1 MPCRVPPH
9 PSCDAALYC
18 REETPLTVFIAAVN
32 FVYETLVHTALVHT
46 ARNVVTESRKTRQAA
61 VAEHITQIEAAI
73 DDFADHALLVKGRS
87 PATVRGY
94 RSDLRTLVPF
104 AATFAEFTLPTLRA
118 WLADAHRSGLSRST
132 MARRTASA
140 RAFSTWAYERGHLD
154 SDVAARLATPQIN
167 RHLPDV
173 VTPARAGQ
181 LMEADINA
189 DAASPEAARDRA
201 MLELLYA
208 TGMRVAELTA
218 LDIADIDTSKHLARV
233 TGKGNKQRVVPF
245 GDSATAALETWLARR
260 GELLSPDPGSTA
272 DAHALF
278 LGSRGGRID
287 QRQVRRVVE
296 RAAQRTGDSDLSPHA
311 LRHSAA
317 THMLEGGADLRV
329 VQELLGHSSLQTT
342 QIYTHVSAQRLKSV
356 YDQAHPRA

>member
-1 MPCRVPPH
+1 M
-9 PSCDAALYC
+9 
-18 REETPLTVFIAAVN
+18 
-32 FVYETLVHTALVHT
+32 
-46 ARNVVTESRKTRQAA
+46 
-61 VAEHITQIEAAI
+61 TQIEEAI
-73 DDFADHALLVKGRS
+73 DDFVDHALLVKGRS
-87 PATVRGY
+87 EATARGY
-94 RSDLRTLVPF
+94 RSDLRTLAEF
-104 AATFAEFTLPTLRA
+104 APTFAEFTLTNLRR
-118 WLADAHRSGLSRST
+118 WLADAVQQGLKRST
-132 MARRTASA
+132 MARRTAAA
-140 RAFSTWAYERGHLD
+140 RAFSTWAYERGHLE
-154 SDVAARLATPQIN
+154 SDVAARLVTPQVN

-173 VTPARAGQ
+173 VTPAKAGEIV
-181 LMEADINA
+181 EAEINPDVA
-189 DAASPEAARDRA
+189 GPEASRDRA

-208 TGMRVAELTA
+208 TGMRVAELTG
-218 LDIADIDTSKHLARV
+218 LDVDDVDVDRCLARV

-245 GDSATAALETWLARR
+245 GEAAAQAVRAWIARR
-260 GELLSPDPGSTA
+260 GELAARRKTTKNA
-272 DAHALF
+272 DGGEDAGANSAARALF

>member
-1 MPCRVPPH
+1 M
-9 PSCDAALYC
+9 
-18 REETPLTVFIAAVN
+18 
-32 FVYETLVHTALVHT
+32 
-46 ARNVVTESRKTRQAA
+46 
-61 VAEHITQIEAAI
+61 AEQTTQLEAAI

-87 PATVRGY
+87 PATVKSY
-94 RSDLRTLVPF
+94 RSDLRTLVPLCT
-104 AATFAEFTLPTLRA
+104 TFADFTLPTLRA
-118 WLADAHRSGLSRST
+118 WLADALRSGLARST

-140 RAFSTWAYERGHLD
+140 RAFSTWAYERGYLN
-154 SDVAARLATPQIN
+154 SDVAARLATPQVN

-173 VTPARAGQ
+173 VTPTRAGQ
-181 LMEADINA
+181 LVEAEINA

-208 TGMRVAELTA
+208 TGMRVAELTG
-218 LDIADIDTSKHLARV
+218 LNIADIDASRRLALV

-245 GDSATAALETWLARR
+245 GESAASALDAWLSRR
-260 GELLSPDPGSTA
+260 FELLEPGAAADPA
-272 DAHALF
+272 DSDALF

>member
-1 MPCRVPPH
+1 M
-9 PSCDAALYC
+9 
-18 REETPLTVFIAAVN
+18 
-32 FVYETLVHTALVHT
+32 
-46 ARNVVTESRKTRQAA
+46 
-61 VAEHITQIEAAI
+61 TQLEAAI

-87 PATVRGY
+87 EATVKGY
-94 RSDLRTLVPF
+94 RSDLRSLAEF
-104 AATFAEFTLPTLRA
+104 APLFDDFTLPTLRS
-118 WLADAHRSGLSRST
+118 WLAAGMRAGLARST
-132 MARRTASA
+132 MARRTAAA
-140 RAFSTWAYERGHLD
+140 RAFSTWAYEHGHLE
-154 SDVAARLATPQIN
+154 SDVAARLVTPKVN

-173 VTPARAGQ
+173 VSPKRAGE
-181 LMEADINA
+181 LVEAQINPDA
-189 DAASPEAARDRA
+189 DGPEAARDRA

-208 TGMRVAELTA
+208 TGMRVSELTG
-218 LDIADIDTSKHLARV
+218 LDVDDVDLGRGLAKV

-245 GDSATAALETWLARR
+245 GDNACAALDAWLSRR
-260 GELLSPDPGSTA
+260 CELVAKNKEGTA
-272 DAHALF
+272 GHALF

-287 QRQVRRVVE
+287 VRQVRRVVE

-342 QIYTHVSAQRLKSV
+342 QIYTHVSAQRLKAV

>member
-1 MPCRVPPH
+1 M
-9 PSCDAALYC
+9 AQL
-18 REETPLTVFIAAVN
+18 
-32 FVYETLVHTALVHT
+32 
-46 ARNVVTESRKTRQAA
+46 
-61 VAEHITQIEAAI
+61 EAAI
-73 DDFADHALLVKGRS
+73 DDFADYALIVKGRS
-87 PATVRGY
+87 PATVKGY

-104 AATFAEFTLPTLRA
+104 AGTFADFTLPTLRA
-118 WLADAHRSGLSRST
+118 WLADALRAGLARST
-132 MARRTASA
+132 MARRTAA
-140 RAFSTWAYERGHLD
+140 VRAFSTWAYERGHLD
-154 SDVAARLATPQIN
+154 SDVAARLATPQVN

-173 VTPARAGQ
+173 VTPARAEQ
-181 LMEADINA
+181 LVEAEINA

-208 TGMRVAELTA
+208 TGMRVAELTG
-218 LDIADIDTSKHLARV
+218 LDTGDIDASRRLARV

-245 GDSATAALETWLARR
+245 GDNAAAAIDTWLARR
-260 GELLSPDPGSTA
+260 GELLNNGAGSSAAASA
-272 DAHALF
+272 DATKALF

>member
-1 MPCRVPPH
+1 M
-9 PSCDAALYC
+9 D
-18 REETPLTVFIAAVN
+18 
-32 FVYETLVHTALVHT
+32 
-46 ARNVVTESRKTRQAA
+46 VTDGA
-61 VAEHITQIEAAI
+61 TQLEAAI

-87 PATVRGY
+87 EATVKGY
-94 RSDLRTLVPF
+94 RSDLRTLVEF
-104 AATFAEFTLPTLRA
+104 APTFADFTLITLRG
-118 WLADAHRSGLSRST
+118 WLADAMQRGLARST
-132 MARRTASA
+132 MARRTAAA
-140 RAFSTWAYERGHLD
+140 RSFSTWAYERGYLD
-154 SDVAARLATPQIN
+154 SDVAARLVTPQIN

-173 VTPARAGQ
+173 VTPARAGE
-181 LMEADINA
+181 LVEAEINPDA
-189 DAASPEAARDRA
+189 DGPEAARDRA

-208 TGMRVAELTA
+208 TGMRVSELTG
-218 LDIADIDTSKHLARV
+218 LNVDDVDVDRGLARV
-233 TGKGNKQRVVPF
+233 TGKGNKERVVPF
-245 GDSATAALETWLARR
+245 GDNAKQALLAWKARR
-260 GELLSPDPGSTA
+260 GEVAAKGKA
-272 DAHALF
+272 DAGHALF

>member
-1 MPCRVPPH
+1 M
-9 PSCDAALYC
+9 AQL
-18 REETPLTVFIAAVN
+18 
-32 FVYETLVHTALVHT
+32 
-46 ARNVVTESRKTRQAA
+46 
-61 VAEHITQIEAAI
+61 EAAI
-73 DDFADHALLVKGRS
+73 DDFADYALLVKGRS
-87 PATVRGY
+87 PATVKGY

-104 AATFAEFTLPTLRA
+104 AGTFADFTLPTLRA
-118 WLADAHRSGLSRST
+118 WLADALRAGLARST
-132 MARRTASA
+132 MARRTAA
-140 RAFSTWAYERGHLD
+140 VRAFSTWAYERGHLD
-154 SDVAARLATPQIN
+154 SDVAARLATPQVN

-173 VTPARAGQ
+173 VTPARAEQ
-181 LMEADINA
+181 LVEAEINA

-208 TGMRVAELTA
+208 TGMRVAELTG
-218 LDIADIDTSKHLARV
+218 LDTGDIDASRRLARV

-245 GDSATAALETWLARR
+245 GDNAAAAIDTWLARR
-260 GELLSPDPGSTA
+260 GELLNNGAGSSAAASA
-272 DAHALF
+272 DATKALF

-356 YDQAHPRA
+356 YDRAHPRA

>member
-1 MPCRVPPH
+1 M
-9 PSCDAALYC
+9 AQL
-18 REETPLTVFIAAVN
+18 
-32 FVYETLVHTALVHT
+32 
-46 ARNVVTESRKTRQAA
+46 
-61 VAEHITQIEAAI
+61 EAAI
-73 DDFADHALLVKGRS
+73 DDFADYALLVKGRS
-87 PATVRGY
+87 PATVKGY

-104 AATFAEFTLPTLRA
+104 AGTFADFTLPTLRA
-118 WLADAHRSGLSRST
+118 WLADALRAGLARST
-132 MARRTASA
+132 MARRTAA
-140 RAFSTWAYERGHLD
+140 VRAFSTWAYERGHLD
-154 SDVAARLATPQIN
+154 SDVAARLATPQVN

-173 VTPARAGQ
+173 VTPARAEQ
-181 LMEADINA
+181 LVEAEINA

-208 TGMRVAELTA
+208 TGMRVAELTG
-218 LDIADIDTSKHLARV
+218 LDTGDIDASRRLARV

-245 GDSATAALETWLARR
+245 GANAAAAIDAWLARR
-260 GELLSPDPGSTA
+260 GELLNNGAGSSAAASA
-272 DAHALF
+272 DATKALF

-356 YDQAHPRA
+356 YDRAHPRA

>member
-1 MPCRVPPH
+1 M
-9 PSCDAALYC
+9 
-18 REETPLTVFIAAVN
+18 
-32 FVYETLVHTALVHT
+32 
-46 ARNVVTESRKTRQAA
+46 
-61 VAEHITQIEAAI
+61 AEQITQLEAAI

-87 PATVRGY
+87 PATVKGY
-94 RSDLRTLVPF
+94 RSDLRTLVPMC
-104 AATFAEFTLPTLRA
+104 ATFADFTLPTLRA
-118 WLADAHRSGLSRST
+118 WLADALRSGLARST

-140 RAFSTWAYERGHLD
+140 RAFSTWAYERGYLE
-154 SDVAARLATPQIN
+154 SDVAARLATPQVN

-181 LMEADINA
+181 LVEAEINA
-189 DAASPEAARDRA
+189 DADSPEAARDRA

-208 TGMRVAELTA
+208 TGMRVAELTG
-218 LDIADIDTSKHLARV
+218 LDVADIDASRRLALV

-245 GDSATAALETWLARR
+245 GESAAVALETWLSRR
-260 GELLSPDPGSTA
+260 PELLPSGSSSTA
-272 DAHALF
+272 APSSTSSASAASAASTTASSGALF

>member
-1 MPCRVPPH
+1 M
-9 PSCDAALYC
+9 
-18 REETPLTVFIAAVN
+18 
-32 FVYETLVHTALVHT
+32 
-46 ARNVVTESRKTRQAA
+46 
-61 VAEHITQIEAAI
+61 AEQITQIEAAI

-87 PATVRGY
+87 PATVKGY
-94 RSDLRTLVPF
+94 RSDLRTLAPF
-104 AATFAEFTLPTLRA
+104 AETFADFTLPTLRA
-118 WLADAHRSGLSRST
+118 WLADALRSGLARST
-132 MARRTASA
+132 MARRTAA
-140 RAFSTWAYERGHLD
+140 VRAFSTWAYDRGYLD
-154 SDVAARLATPQIN
+154 SDVAARLATPQVN

-173 VTPARAGQ
+173 VTPDRAGK
-181 LMEADINA
+181 LVEAEINA

-208 TGMRVAELTA
+208 TGMRVAELTG
-218 LDIADIDTSKHLARV
+218 LDTADVDTSRRLARV

-245 GDSATAALETWLARR
+245 GENAASAIDAWLTHRDQ
-260 GELLSPDPGSTA
+260 LLAPGTE
-272 DAHALF
+272 DAPALF

>member
-1 MPCRVPPH
+1 M
-9 PSCDAALYC
+9 
-18 REETPLTVFIAAVN
+18 
-32 FVYETLVHTALVHT
+32 
-46 ARNVVTESRKTRQAA
+46 
-61 VAEHITQIEAAI
+61 AEQITQLEAAI
-73 DDFADHALLVKGRS
+73 DDFADYALLVKGRS
-87 PATVRGY
+87 PATVKGY
-94 RSDLRTLVPF
+94 RSDLRTLVPLC
-104 AATFAEFTLPTLRA
+104 ATFAEFTLPTLRA
-118 WLADAHRSGLSRST
+118 WLADALRSGLARST
-132 MARRTASA
+132 MARRTAAA

-154 SDVAARLATPQIN
+154 SDVAARLATPQVN

-181 LMEADINA
+181 LVEAEINA

-208 TGMRVAELTA
+208 TGMRVAELTG
-218 LDIADIDTSKHLARV
+218 LNIADIDASRRLARV

-245 GDSATAALETWLARR
+245 GDNAATALEAWLARR
-260 GELLSPDPGSTA
+260 PELLKPGAAASSTSSVSSA
-272 DAHALF
+272 SEALF

>member
-1 MPCRVPPH
+1 M
-9 PSCDAALYC
+9 
-18 REETPLTVFIAAVN
+18 
-32 FVYETLVHTALVHT
+32 
-46 ARNVVTESRKTRQAA
+46 
-61 VAEHITQIEAAI
+61 AEQITQLEAAI
-73 DDFADHALLVKGRS
+73 DDFADYALLVKGRS
-87 PATVRGY
+87 PATVKGY
-94 RSDLRTLVPF
+94 RSDLRTLVPLC
-104 AATFAEFTLPTLRA
+104 ATFAEFTLPTLRA
-118 WLADAHRSGLSRST
+118 WLADALRSGLARST

-154 SDVAARLATPQIN
+154 SDVAARLATPQVN

-181 LMEADINA
+181 LVEAEINA

-208 TGMRVAELTA
+208 TGMRVAELTG
-218 LDIADIDTSKHLARV
+218 LDIADIDASRRLARV

-245 GDSATAALETWLARR
+245 GDNAATALEAWLARR
-260 GELLSPDPGSTA
+260 DELLKPGAAASASA
-272 DAHALF
+272 DSSASSASEALF

>member
-1 MPCRVPPH
+1 M
-9 PSCDAALYC
+9 
-18 REETPLTVFIAAVN
+18 
-32 FVYETLVHTALVHT
+32 
-46 ARNVVTESRKTRQAA
+46 TEKT
-61 VAEHITQIEAAI
+61 TQIEAAI

-87 PATVRGY
+87 PATVKGY

-104 AATFAEFTLPTLRA
+104 AGTFAEFTLPTLRA
-118 WLADAHRSGLSRST
+118 WLADALRSGLARST
-132 MARRTASA
+132 MARRTAA
-140 RAFSTWAYERGHLD
+140 VRAFSTWAYDRGHLE
-154 SDVAARLATPQIN
+154 SDVAARLATPQVN

-173 VTPARAGQ
+173 LTPARAGQ
-181 LMEADINA
+181 LVEAEINA
-189 DAASPEAARDRA
+189 DATAPEAARDRA

-208 TGMRVAELTA
+208 TGMRVSELTG
-218 LDIADIDTSKHLARV
+218 LNVSDIDVPKRLARV

-245 GDSATAALETWLARR
+245 GDSSAAALNEWLVRR
-260 GELLSPDPGSTA
+260 GELLSPDATSRSDSPSEGAVTP
-272 DAHALF
+272 ALF
-278 LGSRGGRID
+278 LGSRGRRID
-287 QRQVRRVVE
+287 QRQVRRIVE

>member
-1 MPCRVPPH
+1 M
-9 PSCDAALYC
+9 
-18 REETPLTVFIAAVN
+18 
-32 FVYETLVHTALVHT
+32 
-46 ARNVVTESRKTRQAA
+46 
-61 VAEHITQIEAAI
+61 AEQITQIEAAI

-87 PATVRGY
+87 PATVKGY
-94 RSDLRTLVPF
+94 RSDLRTLAPF
-104 AATFAEFTLPTLRA
+104 AETFADFTLPTLRA
-118 WLADAHRSGLSRST
+118 WLADALRSGLARST
-132 MARRTASA
+132 MARRTAA
-140 RAFSTWAYERGHLD
+140 VRAFSTWAYDRGYLD
-154 SDVAARLATPQIN
+154 SDVAARLATPQVN

-173 VTPARAGQ
+173 VTPDRAGT
-181 LMEADINA
+181 LVEAEINA
-189 DAASPEAARDRA
+189 DVASPEAARDRA

-208 TGMRVAELTA
+208 TGMRVAELTG
-218 LDIADIDTSKHLARV
+218 LDTADVDTSRRLARV

-245 GDSATAALETWLARR
+245 GENAASAIDAWLTHRDQ
-260 GELLSPDPGSTA
+260 LLAPGTE
-272 DAHALF
+272 DVPALF

>member
-1 MPCRVPPH
+1 M
-9 PSCDAALYC
+9 
-18 REETPLTVFIAAVN
+18 
-32 FVYETLVHTALVHT
+32 
-46 ARNVVTESRKTRQAA
+46 
-61 VAEHITQIEAAI
+61 AEQITQLEAAI

-87 PATVRGY
+87 PATVKSY

-104 AATFAEFTLPTLRA
+104 CATFADFTLPTLRA
-118 WLADAHRSGLSRST
+118 WLADSLRSGLARST

-140 RAFSTWAYERGHLD
+140 RAFSTWAYERGYLD
-154 SDVAARLATPQIN
+154 SDVAARLATPQVN

-181 LMEADINA
+181 LVEAEINA

-208 TGMRVAELTA
+208 TGMRVAELTG
-218 LDIADIDTSKHLARV
+218 LDVADIDASRRLALV

-245 GDSATAALETWLARR
+245 GESAAAALDAWLSRRPELLASRSSTASSSDSASSSAASEA
-260 GELLSPDPGSTA
+260 SASTA
-272 DAHALF
+272 DSGALF

-287 QRQVRRVVE
+287 QRQVRRIVE
-296 RAAQRTGDSDLSPHA
+296 RAGQRAGVEHVSPHT
-311 LRHSAA
+311 LRHTTA

-329 VQELLGHSSLQTT
+329 VQEMLGHNSLQTT
-342 QIYTHVSAQRLKSV
+342 QIYTHVSAEKLTAAYRS
-356 YDQAHPRA
+356 AHPRA

>member
-1 MPCRVPPH
+1 M
-9 PSCDAALYC
+9 
-18 REETPLTVFIAAVN
+18 
-32 FVYETLVHTALVHT
+32 
-46 ARNVVTESRKTRQAA
+46 
-61 VAEHITQIEAAI
+61 AEQITQLEAAI

-87 PATVRGY
+87 PATVKSY

-104 AATFAEFTLPTLRA
+104 CATFADFTLPTLRA
-118 WLADAHRSGLSRST
+118 WLADSLRSGLARST

-140 RAFSTWAYERGHLD
+140 RAFSTWAYERGYLD
-154 SDVAARLATPQIN
+154 SDVAARLATPQVN

-181 LMEADINA
+181 LVEAEINA

-208 TGMRVAELTA
+208 TGMRVAELTG
-218 LDIADIDTSKHLARV
+218 LDVADIDASRRLALV

-245 GDSATAALETWLARR
+245 GESAAAALDVWLSRRPELLAARSSTASSSDSASSSAASEA
-260 GELLSPDPGSTA
+260 SASTA
-272 DAHALF
+272 DSGALF

-296 RAAQRTGDSDLSPHA
+296 RAAQRTGDSELSPHA

>member
-1 MPCRVPPH
+1 M
-9 PSCDAALYC
+9 
-18 REETPLTVFIAAVN
+18 
-32 FVYETLVHTALVHT
+32 
-46 ARNVVTESRKTRQAA
+46 
-61 VAEHITQIEAAI
+61 AEQITQLEAAI
-73 DDFADHALLVKGRS
+73 DDFADYALLVKGRS
-87 PATVRGY
+87 PATVKGY
-94 RSDLRTLVPF
+94 RSDLRTLVPLC
-104 AATFAEFTLPTLRA
+104 ATFADFTLPTLRA
-118 WLADAHRSGLSRST
+118 WLADALRSGLARST

-154 SDVAARLATPQIN
+154 SDVAARLATPQVN

-181 LMEADINA
+181 LVEAEINA

-208 TGMRVAELTA
+208 TGMRVAELTG
-218 LDIADIDTSKHLARV
+218 LDIADIDASRRLARV

-245 GDSATAALETWLARR
+245 GDNAATALEAWLARR
-260 GELLSPDPGSTA
+260 DELLKPGAAASASA
-272 DAHALF
+272 DSSASSASEALF

>member
-1 MPCRVPPH
+1 M
-9 PSCDAALYC
+9 
-18 REETPLTVFIAAVN
+18 
-32 FVYETLVHTALVHT
+32 
-46 ARNVVTESRKTRQAA
+46 
-61 VAEHITQIEAAI
+61 AEHITQLEAAI

-87 PATVRGY
+87 PATVKSY
-94 RSDLRTLVPF
+94 RSDLRTLVPMC
-104 AATFAEFTLPTLRA
+104 ATFAEFTLPTLRA
-118 WLADAHRSGLSRST
+118 WLADALRSGLARST

-154 SDVAARLATPQIN
+154 SDVAARLATPQVN

-181 LMEADINA
+181 LVEAEINA

-208 TGMRVAELTA
+208 TGMRVAELTG
-218 LDIADIDTSKHLARV
+218 LDIADIDASRRLARV

-245 GDSATAALETWLARR
+245 GDNAATALEAWLARR
-260 GELLSPDPGSTA
+260 DELLKPGAAASASA
-272 DAHALF
+272 DSSASSASEALF